1 MASTDD
7 LVTNSSPFGSRYT
20 IDKQSAETPK
30 DVVEKIQ
37 TTPSKNPQHR
47 QKKVKKI
54 SKPVVVTLIVI
65 VGLVLTG
72 ILVASNL
79 IENRGSASRSASA
92 TPTPSPQGGN
102 ETRTNPQPTLFTNPL
117 DGTRHFMAVGLVI
130 LTFLLSIV
138 LIMIAIKKGLEAI
151 GRNPMAA
158 KHVKQSLLLVSLV
171 LFLIIGV
178 GLGIAYFL
186 FYGNPPPTHTR
197 MVAPTLPPSLPE
209 GTQNNVFTTNCLTV
223 SVPLKTN
230 YPKLQLQDNRCTLSF
245 TVLQPRGNFTLT
257 YRPIP
262 EHLFDQDPS
271 VSMRRVYADKYTEF
285 DMAHPR
291 FARILAFKTNT
302 EQTYFLRDQDDHHFE
317 LTFHGFQAGYES
329 EVTPEIIYYLLDSIQ
344 LPETPREDTLGVSGS
359 QNSQ

>member
-20 IDKQSAETPK
+20 IDKQTSETPK

-37 TTPSKNPQHR
+37 ATPSKNPQHR

-54 SKPVVVTLIVI
+54 SKPAMVALVVF

-72 ILVASNL
+72 ILVAGN
-79 IENRGSASRSASA
+79 IMENRRSASRSASV

-102 ETRTNPQPTLFTNPL
+102 ETPTNPQPTLFTNPL

-197 MVAPTLPPSLPE
+197 MVAPTPPPSLPE

-262 EHLFDQDPS
+262 EHPFDQDPS

-285 DMAHPR
+285 DMTHPR

-317 LTFHGFQAGYES
+317 LSFHGFQAGYES
-329 EVTPEIIYYLLDSIQ
+329 EITPEIIYYLLDSIQ
-344 LPETPREDTLGVSGS
+344 LPETPREDTLGVNGS
-359 QNSQ
+359 HISE